1 MDELPIMSD
10 DISGATKTDP
20 ELAKVYDFVANGWPG
35 FVPDEQMKPY
45 FRRRAELSIDKG
57 CILWGM
63 RVVIPAKFRDRLLND
78 LITST
83 WACVV

>member
-20 ELAKVYDFVANGWPG
+20 ELDKVYDSVAGGWPG

-45 FRRRAELSIDKG
+45 FRCRAKSKCLIG
-57 CILWGM
+57 CGGHNMCACYM
-63 RVVIPAKFRDRLLND
+63 RTISSY
-78 LITST
+78 I
-83 WACVV
+83 